1 MRRSEEL
8 ETRVYS
14 VSAAPPSA
22 KADRDH
28 RMRSYLIS
36 MTIRTVSF
44 ALVGVFVTILPWP
57 PGAWICAIAAVVLPY
72 PAVVFA
78 NATNKRTQDIEFE
91 AVTPQMLMPPPPP
104 PSTD

>member
-1 MRRSEEL
+1 MRRSVEQEAPI
-8 ETRVYS
+8 YS
-14 VSAAPPSA
+14 VSAVPPSA

-36 MTIRTVSF
+36 MTIRTVCF
-44 ALVGVFVTILPWP
+44 ALVGVFLTVLPWT

-78 NATNKRTQDIEFE
+78 NATNKRTQDVDFE
-91 AVTPQMLMPPPPP
+91 GVTPQMLMPPPAPHA
-104 PSTD
+104 T